1 MNADTPTTVPQNPA
15 PHAVLIG
22 PPGAGK
28 TRLGKRVAKILK
40 VPFIDTDRRIVAKYG
55 PIPEIFAQHGEE
67 VFRRLEREEV
77 AQALTEA
84 AVVSLGGGAVLNAD
98 SQEELTHHRVALVT
112 VSPEAVAVRIAGSQ
126 RPLVAGGIEQWSVLV
141 ESRRA
146 IYERLATHT
155 WDTSNLPIDQ
165 IAEEIAEW
173 AAGLA
178 AKEEVL

>member
-1 MNADTPTTVPQNPA
+1 MNPA
-15 PHAVLIG
+15 PHVVLIG

-28 TRLGKRVAKILK
+28 TRLGKRVARILK

-55 PIPEIFAQHGEE
+55 PIADIFAQRGEE

-84 AVVSLGGGAVLNAD
+84 AVVSLGGGAMLHAD
-98 SQEELTHHRVALVT
+98 SQEELSRHRVALITVT
-112 VSPEAVAVRIAGSQ
+112 PEAVAVRIAGSA
-126 RPLVAGGIEQWSVLV
+126 RPLVSGIDQWSALV

-146 IYERLATHT
+146 IYERLATST
-155 WDTSNLPIDQ
+155 WDTSSRPIDQ

-173 AAGLA
+173 AAALVA
-178 AKEEVL
+178 ETVAEKEAP